1 MKKLFSLLSLICLV
15 AMSAMAQNSVW
26 VDLGLPSGTLWKS
39 TNEKGFYYTYDE
51 AVSQFG
57 DNLPSR
63 EHFEELKAFCTWEWN
78 AKGYV
83 VTGDNGNSI
92 ILHAAGYRSCDGDVE
107 EVGTYGIYW
116 ASTPYDS
123 DRAWT
128 LGFYSGAV
136 DMNDNYLC
144 FGFSV
149 RLVQ

>member
-1 MKKLFSLLSLICLV
+1 MKKLLSFCLICLV

-63 EHFEELKAFCTWEWN
+63 EHFIELKAFCTWEWN
-78 AKGYV
+78 GKGYV

-107 EVGTYGIYW
+107 DVGTFGAYW
-116 ASTPYDS
+116 SSTPYKSYDL
-123 DRAWT
+123 WY
-128 LGFYSGAV
+128 FYFSGEV
-136 DMNDNYLC
+136 LDMAYDKHCY
-144 FGFSV
+144 GFSV

>member
-1 MKKLFSLLSLICLV
+1 MKKLFSLSLFCLV

-63 EHFEELKAFCTWEWN
+63 EHFEELIAFCTWEWN
-78 AKGYV
+78 GKGYV

-92 ILHAAGYRSCDGDVE
+92 ILHAAGYRDCDGVVGN
-107 EVGTYGIYW
+107 VGTRGLYW
-116 ASTPYDS
+116 SSTPNDS
-123 DRAWT
+123 DYAWY
-128 LGFYSGAV
+128 LGFNSDGVGMYYYYRCGG
-136 DMNDNYLC
+136 L
-144 FGFSV
+144 SV

>member
-1 MKKLFSLLSLICLV
+1 MKKLFFLCLICLLAV
-15 AMSAMAQNSVW
+15 SAMAQNSVW

-51 AVSQFG
+51 AVRQFG

-78 AKGYV
+78 GKGYV

-92 ILHAAGYRSCDGDVE
+92 ILHAAGYRDCAGDVRN
-107 EVGTYGIYW
+107 VGTSGDYW
-116 ASTPYDS
+116 SSTPLDS
-123 DRAWT
+123 DYAWYLHFNSSEVIMT
-128 LGFYSGAV
+128 
-136 DMNDNYLC
+136 NYNRCYGL
-144 FGFSV
+144 SV

>member
-1 MKKLFSLLSLICLV
+1 MKKLFSLCLICLV
-15 AMSAMAQNSVW
+15 AMSAMAQKSVW

-78 AKGYV
+78 GKGYV

-92 ILHAAGYRSCDGDVE
+92 ILHAAGLRGCNGDVVD
-107 EVGTYGIYW
+107 VGTYGSYW
-116 ASTPYDS
+116 SSTPYDS
-123 DRAWT
+123 DLAWY
-128 LGFYSGAV
+128 LYFFSSGV
-136 DMNDNYLC
+136 DMKYRGRCL
-144 FGFSV
+144 GRSV

>member
-1 MKKLFSLLSLICLV
+1 
-15 AMSAMAQNSVW
+15 MSAMAQNSVW

-78 AKGYV
+78 GKGYV

-92 ILHAAGYRSCDGDVE
+92 ILHAAGSRSCYGDVRN
-107 EVGTYGIYW
+107 VGTYGYYW
-116 ASTPYDS
+116 SSTPYYSDNAWSLYFDS
-123 DRAWT
+123 SGFNLK
-128 LGFYSGAV
+128 LGYRCLGW
-136 DMNDNYLC
+136 
-144 FGFSV
+144 SV

>member
-78 AKGYV
+78 GKGYV

-92 ILHAAGYRSCDGDVE
+92 ILHAAGGRYCDGGVDGVGTNGVYWSSTPGE
-107 EVGTYGIYW
+107 VNAWYLYFFSSEVGMGCE
-116 ASTPYDS
+116 
-123 DRAWT
+123 DRC
-128 LGFYSGAV
+128 LG
-136 DMNDNYLC
+136 L
-144 FGFSV
+144 SV
-149 RLVQ
+149 RLVK

>member
-1 MKKLFSLLSLICLV
+1 MKKLFSLSLFCLV

-63 EHFEELKAFCTWEWN
+63 EHFEELIAFCTWEWN
-78 AKGYV
+78 GKGYV

-92 ILHAAGYRSCDGDVE
+92 ILHAAGGRDCDGDVNR
-107 EVGTYGIYW
+107 VGTGGYFW
-116 ASTPYDS
+116 SSTPYDS
-123 DRAWT
+123 DHAWC
-128 LGFYSGAV
+128 LYFYSDV
-136 DMNDNYLC
+136 VSMDYDNRCY
-144 FGFSV
+144 GRSV

>member
-1 MKKLFSLLSLICLV
+1 MKKLFSLCLICLLAV
-15 AMSAMAQNSVW
+15 SAMAQNSVW

-51 AVSQFG
+51 AVRQFG

-78 AKGYV
+78 GKGYV

-92 ILHAAGYRSCDGDVE
+92 ILHAAGYRVCDGDVNG
-107 EVGTYGIYW
+107 VGTIGQYW
-116 ASTPYDS
+116 SSTPSALGGACRIGFDS
-123 DRAWT
+123 
-128 LGFYSGAV
+128 SEV
-136 DMNDNYLC
+136 DVDYYARC
-144 FGFSV
+144 HGFSV

>member
-1 MKKLFSLLSLICLV
+1 MKKLFSLCLICLF
-15 AMSAMAQNSVW
+15 AMSAMAQYSVW

-78 AKGYV
+78 GKGYV

-92 ILHAAGYRSCDGDVE
+92 ILHAAGYHEYDFGVCL
-107 EVGTYGIYW
+107 VGMNGFYW
-116 ASTPYDS
+116 SSTPYGS
-123 DRAWT
+123 GYAWR
-128 LGFYSGAV
+128 
-136 DMNDNYLC
+136 LC
-144 FGFSV
+144 FGSSAVDVEFNYRRHRQSV